1 MPTGTV
7 NWFDDKK
14 RFGFITPDDGG
25 EDLFVHHSGI
35 AGRGSRTL
43 PDGAKVEYEVAQ
55 GLKGPQAR
63 NVRVIAHATDQRK
76 TRAASSS
83 PARSPRDPRIE
94 GQPLVL
100 DESRVAHKSSAP
112 WHGRLVA
119 LPPKSDSA
127 SGRGGC
133 A

>member
-14 RFGFITPDDGG
+14 RFGFVTPDDGG

-43 PDGAKVEYEVAQ
+43 PEGAKVKYEVAQ

-63 NVRVIAHATDQRK
+63 NVRMIDTHD
-76 TRAASSS
+76 
-83 PARSPRDPRIE
+83 
-94 GQPLVL
+94 
-100 DESRVAHKSSAP
+100 
-112 WHGRLVA
+112 
-119 LPPKSDSA
+119 
-127 SGRGGC
+127 
-133 A
+133 